1 MLGPMLAGKVVVK
14 LLFGDVVVKKD
25 FVLWLFY
32 SSFLSSLMVMTFV
45 AYLFYHDVFLVVF
58 HTYLNAPLILFD
70 YYYFFLFIY
79 LT

>member
-1 MLGPMLAGKVVVK
+1 MLAGKVVVK

-45 AYLFYHDVFLVVF
+45 AYLFYHDVFLVV
-58 HTYLNAPLILFD
+58 TYLPDYAVILC
-70 YYYFFLFIY
+70 
-79 LT
+79 